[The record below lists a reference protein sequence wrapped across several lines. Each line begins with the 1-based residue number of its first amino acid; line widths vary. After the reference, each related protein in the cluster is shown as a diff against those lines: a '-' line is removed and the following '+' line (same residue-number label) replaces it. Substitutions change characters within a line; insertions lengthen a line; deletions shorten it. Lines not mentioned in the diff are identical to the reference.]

1 MEDRPRNPLR
11 LLAPIALA
19 AFALA
24 VVVVVTSA
32 DVSDGGDPTSARQSE
47 ERDLGDAAEEE
58 QAEAGGDGDAGD
70 DERLPDDVYVVKEG
84 DTLGAIAQRVGI
96 SVEQLQELNPDL
108 DPQALVSG
116 QQIKLRE

>member
-19 AFALA
+19 VFALA
-24 VVVVVTSA
+24 IVVVVTNA
-32 DVSDGGDPTSARQSE
+32 DVSDTGDPASARQSE
-47 ERDLGDAAEEE
+47 ERDLGGAAEEA
-58 QAEAGGDGDAGD
+58 QASTTEEEEE
-70 DERLPDDVYVVKEG
+70 ERLPDDVYVVKEG
-84 DTLGAIAQRVGI
+84 DTLGAISEQVGI